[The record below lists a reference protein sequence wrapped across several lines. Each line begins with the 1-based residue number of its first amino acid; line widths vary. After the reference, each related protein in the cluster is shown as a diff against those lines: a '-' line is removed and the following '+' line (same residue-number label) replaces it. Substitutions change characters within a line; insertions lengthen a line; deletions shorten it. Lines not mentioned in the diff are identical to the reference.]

1 MIGTGVFTSLGYQ
14 LVDIQSIFPLLML
27 WVVGGIVAL
36 CGALTYSELGSALP
50 RSGGEYHLLHRILH
64 PSVGFAAGIVSA
76 TVGFTAPSVLAA
88 MALGSYLKS
97 VFPFFDQTII
107 ASLVIVFFHVL
118 HMRSIR
124 WGTIFQSGSTA
135 IKVGL
140 LFTFIVFGFLTTNT
154 QSISILPKS
163 GDGIILLSS
172 SFAVSL
178 VWVSY
183 AYTGWNSV
191 IYIAGEI
198 KDPKDNISKT
208 MVIATSLVMFIYVLL
223 NYIFLNTASVEDM
236 SGQVDIGY
244 ISGIAIFGSAG
255 AKIIGLGISILLLS
269 TVSSYV
275 YIGPRIMQIMGEDHK
290 FISFLN
296 VTNKNNIPINAF
308 FLQLAISFFF
318 IITSSFEQVLM
329 YAGITLIIITTL
341 TVISLFILRYK
352 EPYLDRPYKV
362 WGYPFTPLIY
372 LIVNV
377 WILFY
382 SFQHS
387 QFESS
392 IGIGIIIISIA
403 IHFIFDRKY
412 TSV

>member
-50 RSGGEYHLLHRILH
+50 RSGGEYHLLNRILN

-88 MALGSYLKS
+88 MALGSYIKA

-140 LFTFIVFGFLTTNT
+140 LFIFIVFGFLTTNT

-163 GDGIILLSS
+163 GDGTILLSS

-198 KDPKDNISKT
+198 KDPKDNISRT
-208 MVIATSLVMFIYVLL
+208 MVIATSFVMFMYVLL

-296 VTNKNNIPINAF
+296 VTNKNNIPINSF
-308 FLQLAISFFF
+308 FLQLAISFLF

-329 YAGITLIIITTL
+329 YAGITLIITTTL

-387 QFESS
+387 QFESI

-403 IHFIFDRKY
+403 THFIFDRKY

>member
-27 WVVGGIVAL
+27 WVVGGLVAL

-50 RSGGEYHLLHRILH
+50 RSGGEYHLLNRILH

-76 TVGFTAPSVLAA
+76 TVGFTAPSILAA
-88 MALGSYLKS
+88 MALGSYIKA

-140 LFTFIVFGFLTTNT
+140 LFIFIVFGFLTTNT

-163 GDGIILLSS
+163 GDGAILLSS
-172 SFAVSL
+172 SFAISL

-198 KDPKDNISKT
+198 KDPKDNISRT
-208 MVIATSLVMFIYVLL
+208 MVIATSFVMFMYVLL

-244 ISGIAIFGSAG
+244 ISGIAIFGSVG
-255 AKIIGLGISILLLS
+255 AKIVGLGISILLLS

-308 FLQLAISFFF
+308 FLQLAISFLF
-318 IITSSFEQVLM
+318 ITTSSFEEVLM
-329 YAGITLIIITTL
+329 YAGITLIITTTL

-387 QFESS
+387 QFESI

-403 IHFIFDRKY
+403 THFIFDREY

>member
-50 RSGGEYHLLHRILH
+50 RSGGEYHLLNRILN

-88 MALGSYLKS
+88 MALGSYIKA

-140 LFTFIVFGFLTTNT
+140 LFIFIVFGFLTTNT

-163 GDGIILLSS
+163 GDGTILLSS

-198 KDPKDNISKT
+198 KDPKDNISMT
-208 MVIATSLVMFIYVLL
+208 MVIATSFVMFMYVLL

-244 ISGIAIFGSAG
+244 ISGIASFGSAG

-308 FLQLAISFFF
+308 FLQLAISFLF

-329 YAGITLIIITTL
+329 YAGITLIITTTL

-352 EPYLDRPYKV
+352 EPYLNRPYKV

-382 SFQHS
+382 SIQHS
-387 QFESS
+387 QFESI

-403 IHFIFDRKY
+403 THFIFDRKY

>member
-27 WVVGGIVAL
+27 WVVGGVVAL

-50 RSGGEYHLLHRILH
+50 RSGGEYHLLNRILN

-88 MALGSYLKS
+88 MALGSYIKA

-140 LFTFIVFGFLTTNT
+140 LFIFIVFGFLTTNT

-163 GDGIILLSS
+163 GDGTILLSS

-198 KDPKDNISKT
+198 KDPKDNISRT
-208 MVIATSLVMFIYVLL
+208 MVLATSFVMFMYVLL
-223 NYIFLNTASVEDM
+223 NYIFLSTASLEDM

-290 FISFLN
+290 FISFLS

-308 FLQLAISFFF
+308 FLQLAISFLF
-318 IITSSFEQVLM
+318 ITTSSFEEVLM
-329 YAGITLIIITTL
+329 YAGITLIITTTL

-387 QFESS
+387 QFESI

-403 IHFIFDRKY
+403 THFIFARKY
-412 TSV
+412 TSI

>member
-27 WVVGGIVAL
+27 WVVGGVVAL

-88 MALGSYLKS
+88 MALGSYIKA

-140 LFTFIVFGFLTTNT
+140 LFIFIVFGFLTTNT

-163 GDGIILLSS
+163 GDGTILLSS

-198 KDPKDNISKT
+198 KDPKDNISRT
-208 MVIATSLVMFIYVLL
+208 MVLATSFVMFMYVLL

-244 ISGIAIFGSAG
+244 ISGIAIFGSVG
-255 AKIIGLGISILLLS
+255 AKIVGLGISILLLS
-269 TVSSYV
+269 TLSSYV

-290 FISFLN
+290 FISFLS

-308 FLQLAISFFF
+308 FLQLAISFLF
-318 IITSSFEQVLM
+318 ITTSSFEEVLM
-329 YAGITLIIITTL
+329 YAGITLIITTTL

-387 QFESS
+387 QFESI

-403 IHFIFDRKY
+403 THFIFDREY

>member
-50 RSGGEYHLLHRILH
+50 RSGGEYHLLNRILN

-88 MALGSYLKS
+88 MALGSYIKA

-140 LFTFIVFGFLTTNT
+140 LFIFIVFGFLTTNT

-163 GDGIILLSS
+163 GDGTILLSS

-198 KDPKDNISKT
+198 KDPKVNISRT
-208 MVIATSLVMFIYVLL
+208 MVLATSFVMFMYVLL
-223 NYIFLNTASVEDM
+223 NYIFLSTASLEDM

-296 VTNKNNIPINAF
+296 VTNKNNIPINSF
-308 FLQLAISFFF
+308 LLQLAISFLF

-329 YAGITLIIITTL
+329 YAGITLIITTTL

-352 EPYLDRPYKV
+352 EPYLDRPYEV

-387 QFESS
+387 QFESI

-403 IHFIFDRKY
+403 THFIFDRKY

>member
-27 WVVGGIVAL
+27 WVVGGVVAL

-50 RSGGEYHLLHRILH
+50 RSGGEYHLLNRILH

-88 MALGSYLKS
+88 MALGSYIKA

-140 LFTFIVFGFLTTNT
+140 LFIFIVFGFLTTNT

-163 GDGIILLSS
+163 GDGAILLSS
-172 SFAVSL
+172 SFAISL

-198 KDPKDNISKT
+198 KDPKDNISRT
-208 MVIATSLVMFIYVLL
+208 MVIATSFVMFMYVLL

-244 ISGIAIFGSAG
+244 ISGIAIFGSVG
-255 AKIIGLGISILLLS
+255 AKIVGLGISILLLS

-308 FLQLAISFFF
+308 FLQLAISFLF
-318 IITSSFEQVLM
+318 ITTSSFEEVLM
-329 YAGITLIIITTL
+329 YAGITLIITTTL

-387 QFESS
+387 QFESI

-403 IHFIFDRKY
+403 THFIFDREY

>member
-27 WVVGGIVAL
+27 WVVGGVVAL

-76 TVGFTAPSVLAA
+76 TVGFTAPSILAA
-88 MALGSYLKS
+88 MALGSYIKA

-140 LFTFIVFGFLTTNT
+140 LFIFIVFGFLTTNT

-163 GDGIILLSS
+163 GDGTILLSS

-198 KDPKDNISKT
+198 KDPKVNISRT
-208 MVIATSLVMFIYVLL
+208 MVLATSFVMFMYVLL
-223 NYIFLNTASVEDM
+223 NYIFLSTASLEDM

-244 ISGIAIFGSAG
+244 ISGIAIFGSVG
-255 AKIIGLGISILLLS
+255 AKIVGLGISILLLS

-290 FISFLN
+290 FISFLS

-308 FLQLAISFFF
+308 FLQLAISFLF
-318 IITSSFEQVLM
+318 ITTSSFEEVLM
-329 YAGITLIIITTL
+329 YAGITLIITTTL

-352 EPYLDRPYKV
+352 EPYLDRHYEV

-382 SFQHS
+382 SIQHS
-387 QFESS
+387 QFESI

-403 IHFIFDRKY
+403 THFIFDREY

>member
-27 WVVGGIVAL
+27 WVVGGVVAL

-88 MALGSYLKS
+88 MALGSYIKA
-97 VFPFFDQTII
+97 VFPFFNQTII

-140 LFTFIVFGFLTTNT
+140 LFIFIVFGFLTTNT

-163 GDGIILLSS
+163 GDGTILLSS

-198 KDPKDNISKT
+198 KDPKDNISRT
-208 MVIATSLVMFIYVLL
+208 MVIATSFVMFMYVLL

-244 ISGIAIFGSAG
+244 ISGIAIFGSVG
-255 AKIIGLGISILLLS
+255 AKIVGLGISILLLS

-290 FISFLN
+290 FISFLS

-308 FLQLAISFFF
+308 FLQLAISFLF
-318 IITSSFEQVLM
+318 ITTSSFEEVLM
-329 YAGITLIIITTL
+329 YAGITLIITTTL

-352 EPYLDRPYKV
+352 EPYLDRPYEV

-382 SFQHS
+382 SIQHS
-387 QFESS
+387 QFESI

-403 IHFIFDRKY
+403 THFIFDREY